1 MFLPILL
8 KYIYKEGRELKFIII
23 TFIAIFII
31 MDIVMIFGSSVVK
44 KIQKRKRRKAFSKKM
59 KNLEIKWNILIYIDI
74 FKNCLT
80 KNFIWGGTWK
90 KKSYIFTI

>member
-1 MFLPILL
+1 MKGKVQIIWTHYKFKYRQDMFLPILL

-59 KNLEIKWNILIYIDI
+59 KNLEIK
-74 FKNCLT
+74 
-80 KNFIWGGTWK
+80 
-90 KKSYIFTI
+90 